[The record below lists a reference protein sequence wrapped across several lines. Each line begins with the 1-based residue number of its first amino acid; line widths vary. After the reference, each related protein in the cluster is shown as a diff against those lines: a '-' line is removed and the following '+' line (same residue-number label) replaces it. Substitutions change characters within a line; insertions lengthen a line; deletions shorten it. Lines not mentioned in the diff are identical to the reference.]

1 MAAIALTGL
10 TAHLGLFNC
19 GRLKQGESIYVS
31 GGSGGVGIMVIQM
44 AKAVGARVAT
54 SAGNEEKINL
64 CKQLGADLVLNYNNE
79 DIAAK
84 LKEFAPNGVN
94 LWYET
99 QREPDLVKSLPQLA
113 NGGRFIMMAGSTF

>member
-1 MAAIALTGL
+1 
-10 TAHLGLFNC
+10 
-19 GRLKQGESIYVS
+19 
-31 GGSGGVGIMVIQM
+31 M

-64 CKQLGADLVLNYNNE
+64 CKQLGADLVLNYNND

-84 LKEFAPNGVN
+84 LKAFAPNGVN

-113 NGGRFIMMAGSTF
+113 NGGRYIMMAGSTYQPQFPPVGTFYPRNLSIHGYVRDGFSADE